1 LVIEL
6 LVKKYSQMKKIVFL
20 LTVLTITQIASA
32 QKKSTLINRFQEY
45 ITGDFDNSTQ
55 VVAEIKAGKQI
66 HPLAIHVNRLA
77 NDKVKNIPKDLNGF
91 FIIEESYYLA
101 DGKPIDLKPYLFLF
115 EEKVTGIVHLTTF
128 QLTGLKKEEVR
139 NDNALLQFDFTQLQ
153 PSPTFKGADYTW
165 NASDKTFNTVSLN
178 DLGNGMKFTL
188 TEKFTNKQLS
198 VLEQVEK
205 DGKLLTAWNTPII
218 YLRTK

>member
-1 LVIEL
+1 
-6 LVKKYSQMKKIVFL
+6 MKKVFFL
-20 LTVLTITQIASA
+20 IMVFAFSNAVSA
-32 QKKSTLINRFQEY
+32 QKKSVLINRFQEF
-45 ITGDFDNSTQ
+45 ITGDFDNTAQ

-66 HPLAIHVNRLA
+66 HPLAVHVNRLA
-77 NDKVKNIPKDLNGF
+77 NDKVKNIPAGLNGF

-128 QLTGLKKEEVR
+128 QLAGLKKEEVR
-139 NDNALLQFDFTQLQ
+139 NDNPSLQFDFNQLQ

-165 NASDKTFNTVSLN
+165 NVRDKTFNTVSPN

-188 TEKFTNKQLS
+188 TEKFTNKQLT

-218 YLRTK
+218 YSRTK

>member
-1 LVIEL
+1 
-6 LVKKYSQMKKIVFL
+6 MKKIVL
-20 LTVLTITQIASA
+20 LITVLALTQIVYA
-32 QKKSTLINRFQEY
+32 QKKSALINRFQAF
-45 ITGDFDNSTQ
+45 ITGDFDNSAQ

-66 HPLAIHVNRLA
+66 HPLAVHVNRLA
-77 NDKVKNIPKDLNGF
+77 NDKVKNIPNGLNGF
-91 FIIEESYYLA
+91 FIIEESYYLV

-115 EEKVTGIVHLTTF
+115 EEKAGGIVHLTTF

-139 NDNALLQFDFTQLQ
+139 NDNLSLQFDFTQLQ

-165 NASDKTFNTVSLN
+165 NPSDKTFNTISPN

-188 TEKFTNKQLS
+188 TEKFTNKQLK

-205 DGKLLTAWNTPII
+205 DGKLLTAWKTPII
-218 YLRTK
+218 YLRMK

>member
-1 LVIEL
+1 
-6 LVKKYSQMKKIVFL
+6 MKKIVFL
-20 LTVLTITQIASA
+20 LSVLVLTQIASA
-32 QKKSTLINRFQEY
+32 QKKSVLINRFQEF
-45 ITGDFDNSTQ
+45 ITGDFDNTAQ

-77 NDKVKNIPKDLNGF
+77 NDKVKNIPNGLNGF

-115 EEKVTGIVHLTTF
+115 EEKVAGIVHLTTF

-139 NDNALLQFDFTQLQ
+139 NDNPSLQFDFNQLQ

-165 NASDKTFNTVSLN
+165 DSSDETFNTVSPN

-188 TEKFTNKQLS
+188 TEKFANKQLS

>member
-1 LVIEL
+1 
-6 LVKKYSQMKKIVFL
+6 MKKIVL
-20 LTVLTITQIASA
+20 LLSVLVITQIVSA
-32 QKKSTLINRFQEY
+32 QKKSALINRFQEY
-45 ITGDFDNSTQ
+45 ITGDFDNSAQ

-139 NDNALLQFDFTQLQ
+139 NDNASLQFDFTQLQ

-165 NASDKTFNTVSLN
+165 NASDKTFNTVSPN

>member
-1 LVIEL
+1 
-6 LVKKYSQMKKIVFL
+6 MKKVFFL
-20 LTVLTITQIASA
+20 IMVFVFSIAASA
-32 QKKSTLINRFQEY
+32 QKKPALINRFQEF
-45 ITGDFDNSTQ
+45 ITGDFDNTAQ

-66 HPLAIHVNRLA
+66 HPLAVHVNRLA
-77 NDKVKNIPKDLNGF
+77 NDKVRNIPTGLNGF

-115 EEKVTGIVHLTTF
+115 EEKVAGIVHLTTF
-128 QLTGLKKEEVR
+128 QLTELKKEEVR
-139 NDNALLQFDFTQLQ
+139 NDNASLQFDFNRLQ
-153 PSPTFKGADYTW
+153 PSLTFKGADYIW
-165 NASDKTFNTVSLN
+165 DASDNTFNTISPN

>member
-1 LVIEL
+1 
-6 LVKKYSQMKKIVFL
+6 MKKIVL
-20 LTVLTITQIASA
+20 LITVLALTQIVYA
-32 QKKSTLINRFQEY
+32 QKKSALINRFQAF
-45 ITGDFDNSTQ
+45 ITGDFDNSAQ

-66 HPLAIHVNRLA
+66 HPLAVHVNRLA
-77 NDKVKNIPKDLNGF
+77 NDKVKNIPNGLNGF
-91 FIIEESYYLA
+91 FIIEESYYLV

-115 EEKVTGIVHLTTF
+115 EEKTGGIVHLTSF

-139 NDNALLQFDFTQLQ
+139 NDNLSLQFDFTQLQ

-165 NASDKTFNTVSLN
+165 NPSDKTFNTISPN

-188 TEKFTNKQLS
+188 TEKFTNKQLK

-205 DGKLLTAWNTPII
+205 DGKLLTAWKTPII
-218 YLRTK
+218 YLRMK